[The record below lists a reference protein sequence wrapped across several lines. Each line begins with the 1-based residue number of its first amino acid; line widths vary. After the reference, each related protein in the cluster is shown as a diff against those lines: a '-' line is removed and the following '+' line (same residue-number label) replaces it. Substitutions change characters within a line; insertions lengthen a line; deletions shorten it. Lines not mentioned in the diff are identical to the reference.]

1 MSAIAGFLTMA
12 DDLQFS
18 LVGVD
23 SLIGKLESITYDL
36 KRKGGRAALRRAAQ
50 VVANAAKA
58 NAKRMDDPET
68 GRSIAANIALRW
80 NGRVFKRTGDLA
92 FRVGVLHGAVVRE
105 KGNPDTGVNGPTP
118 HWRLLEF
125 GTRHMRAQPFMRRA
139 LSENI
144 AAATSTFINEYEKS
158 IDRAIKRAAKKS
170 GV

>member
-1 MSAIAGFLTMA
+1 MA

-18 LVGVD
+18 LIGVD

-50 VVANAAKA
+50 VVANAAKS
-58 NAKRMDDPET
+58 NAKKMDDPET

-105 KGNPDTGVNGPTP
+105 KGNPDAGVNGPTP
-118 HWRLLEF
+118 HWRLIEF
-125 GTRHMRAQPFMRRA
+125 GTEKMRARPFMRPA
-139 LSENI
+139 LEDSI